1 MALNLK
7 DLKNV
12 RQLRAVL
19 RTCTAAEIAEIA
31 GKITEIQKEREK
43 EEAKLQEAI
52 KARERSVSNALSFLE
67 KEDIDVYDL
76 IAALNQK
83 SCKKRGKM
91 MPKYAYTDLDGIN
104 RTWTGQGKTPLALLK
119 LMQKTG
125 ASLDDFLIK
134 KEMQQSLD

>member
-7 DLKNV
+7 DLKNI
-12 RQLRAVL
+12 RQLRAAL
-19 RTCTAAEIAEIA
+19 RTCSVAEIADIA
-31 GKITEIQKEREK
+31 GKINVIQKEREK
-43 EEAKLQEAI
+43 EEEKLQEAM
-52 KARERSVSNALSFLE
+52 KARERSVNNALSFLE

-83 SCKKRGKM
+83 SVKKRGKM

-104 RTWTGQGKTPLALLK
+104 RTWTGQGKTPHALLK

-125 ASLDDFLIK
+125 ASLDDFLIR
-134 KEMQQSLD
+134 KETQQSLD

>member
-7 DLKNV
+7 DLKNI
-12 RQLRAVL
+12 RQLRAAL
-19 RTCTAAEIAEIA
+19 RTCSVAEIADIA
-31 GKITEIQKEREK
+31 GKINVIQKEREK
-43 EEAKLQEAI
+43 EEEKLQEAM
-52 KARERSVSNALSFLE
+52 KARKRSVNNALSFLE

-83 SCKKRGKM
+83 SVKKRGKM

-125 ASLDDFLIK
+125 ASLDDFLIR
-134 KEMQQSLD
+134 KETQQSLD

>member
-7 DLKNV
+7 DLKNI
-12 RQLRAVL
+12 RQLRAAL
-19 RTCTAAEIAEIA
+19 RTCSVAEIADIA
-31 GKITEIQKEREK
+31 GKINVIQKEREK
-43 EEAKLQEAI
+43 EEEKLQEAM
-52 KARERSVSNALSFLE
+52 KARERSVNNALSFLE

-83 SCKKRGKM
+83 SVKKRGKM

-125 ASLDDFLIK
+125 ASLNDFLIR
-134 KEMQQSLD
+134 KETQQSLD

>member
-7 DLKNV
+7 DLKNI
-12 RQLRAVL
+12 RQLRAAL
-19 RTCTAAEIAEIA
+19 RTCSVAEIADIA
-31 GKITEIQKEREK
+31 GKINVIQKEREK
-43 EEAKLQEAI
+43 EEEKLQEAM
-52 KARERSVSNALSFLE
+52 KERERSVNNALSFLE

-83 SCKKRGKM
+83 SVKKRGKM

-125 ASLDDFLIK
+125 ASLDDFLIR
-134 KEMQQSLD
+134 KETQQSLD

>member
-7 DLKNV
+7 DLKNI
-12 RQLRAVL
+12 RQLRAAL
-19 RTCTAAEIAEIA
+19 RTCSVAEIADIA
-31 GKITEIQKEREK
+31 GKINVIHKEREK
-43 EEAKLQEAI
+43 EEEKLQEAM
-52 KARERSVSNALSFLE
+52 KARERSVNNALSFLE

-83 SCKKRGKM
+83 SVKKRGKM

-125 ASLDDFLIK
+125 ASLDDFLIR
-134 KEMQQSLD
+134 KETQQSLD

>member
-7 DLKNV
+7 DLKNI
-12 RQLRAVL
+12 RQLRAAL
-19 RTCTAAEIAEIA
+19 RTCSVAEIADIA
-31 GKITEIQKEREK
+31 GKINVIQKEREK
-43 EEAKLQEAI
+43 EEEKLQEAM
-52 KARERSVSNALSFLE
+52 KARERSVNNALSFLE

-83 SCKKRGKM
+83 SVKKRGKM

-125 ASLDDFLIK
+125 ASLDDFLIR
-134 KEMQQSLD
+134 KETQQSLD

>member
-7 DLKNV
+7 DLKNI
-12 RQLRAVL
+12 RQLRAAL
-19 RTCTAAEIAEIA
+19 RTCSVAEIADIA
-31 GKITEIQKEREK
+31 GKINVIQKEREK
-43 EEAKLQEAI
+43 EEEKLQEAM
-52 KARERSVSNALSFLE
+52 KTRERSVNNALSFLE

-83 SCKKRGKM
+83 SVKKRGKM

-125 ASLDDFLIK
+125 ASLDDFLIR
-134 KEMQQSLD
+134 KETQQSLD

>member
-7 DLKNV
+7 DLKNI
-12 RQLRAVL
+12 RQLRAAL
-19 RTCTAAEIAEIA
+19 RTCSVAEIADIA
-31 GKITEIQKEREK
+31 GKINVIQKEREK
-43 EEAKLQEAI
+43 EEEKLQEAM
-52 KARERSVSNALSFLE
+52 KARERSVNNALSFLE

-83 SCKKRGKM
+83 SVKKRGKM

-104 RTWTGQGKTPLALLK
+104 RTWTGQGKTPLALSK

-125 ASLDDFLIK
+125 ASLDDFLIR
-134 KEMQQSLD
+134 KETQQSLD

>member
-7 DLKNV
+7 DLKNI
-12 RQLRAVL
+12 RQLRAAL
-19 RTCTAAEIAEIA
+19 RTCSVAEIADIA
-31 GKITEIQKEREK
+31 GKINVIQKEREK
-43 EEAKLQEAI
+43 EEEKLQEAM
-52 KARERSVSNALSFLE
+52 KARERSVNNALSFLE

-83 SCKKRGKM
+83 SVKKRGKM

-119 LMQKTG
+119 LMQMTG
-125 ASLDDFLIK
+125 SSLEDFLIK
-134 KEMQQSLD
+134 KENEQSPR

>member
-7 DLKNV
+7 DLKNI
-12 RQLRAVL
+12 RQLRAAL
-19 RTCTAAEIAEIA
+19 RTCSVAEIADIA
-31 GKITEIQKEREK
+31 GKINVIQKEREK
-43 EEAKLQEAI
+43 EEEKLQEAM
-52 KARERSVSNALSFLE
+52 KARERSVNNALSFLE

-83 SCKKRGKM
+83 SVKKRGKM

-104 RTWTGQGKTPLALLK
+104 RTWTGQGKTPIALLK

-125 ASLDDFLIK
+125 ASLDDFLIR
-134 KEMQQSLD
+134 KETQQSLD

>member
-7 DLKNV
+7 DLKNI
-12 RQLRAVL
+12 RQLRAAL
-19 RTCTAAEIAEIA
+19 RTCSVAEIADIA
-31 GKITEIQKEREK
+31 GKINVIQKEREK
-43 EEAKLQEAI
+43 EEEKLQEAM
-52 KARERSVSNALSFLE
+52 KARERSVNNALSFLE

-83 SCKKRGKM
+83 SVKKRGKM

-119 LMQKTG
+119 IMQKTG
-125 ASLDDFLIK
+125 ASLDDFLIR
-134 KEMQQSLD
+134 KETQQSLD

>member
-1 MALNLK
+1 MLRPLPHRNRLARIFRRDGLPRQNGNQRRLHSRLSADDELRRHAGFRSACK
-7 DLKNV
+7 RTAQNV
-12 RQLRAVL
+12 V
-19 RTCTAAEIAEIA
+19 A
-31 GKITEIQKEREK
+31 GSQRLGRVIRRVKVQN
-43 EEAKLQEAI
+43 
-52 KARERSVSNALSFLE
+52 RSR
-67 KEDIDVYDL
+67 
-76 IAALNQK
+76 
-83 SCKKRGKM
+83 KRGKM

>member
-7 DLKNV
+7 DLKNI
-12 RQLRAVL
+12 RQLRAAL
-19 RTCTAAEIAEIA
+19 RTCSVAEIADIA
-31 GKITEIQKEREK
+31 GKINVIQKEREK
-43 EEAKLQEAI
+43 EEEKLQEAM
-52 KARERSVSNALSFLE
+52 KARERSVNNALSFLE

-83 SCKKRGKM
+83 SVKKRGKM

-125 ASLDDFLIK
+125 ASLDDFLIR
-134 KEMQQSLD
+134 KETQ

>member
-7 DLKNV
+7 DLKNI
-12 RQLRAVL
+12 RQLRAAL
-19 RTCTAAEIAEIA
+19 RTCSVAEIADIA
-31 GKITEIQKEREK
+31 GKINVIRKEREK
-43 EEAKLQEAI
+43 EEEKLQEAM
-52 KARERSVSNALSFLE
+52 KARERSVNNALSFLE

-83 SCKKRGKM
+83 SVKKRGKM

-104 RTWTGQGKTPLALLK
+104 RTWTGQGKTPLALSK

-125 ASLDDFLIK
+125 ASLDDFLIR
-134 KEMQQSLD
+134 KETQQSLD